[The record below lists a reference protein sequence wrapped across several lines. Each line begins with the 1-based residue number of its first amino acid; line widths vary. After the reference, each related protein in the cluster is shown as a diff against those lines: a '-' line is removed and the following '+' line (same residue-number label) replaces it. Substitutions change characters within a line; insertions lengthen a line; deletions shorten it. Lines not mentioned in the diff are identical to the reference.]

1 MIKCCPTLNVG
12 VYGSKKFTKVSDK
25 MLIVK
30 ISNYFRGCQ
39 NDRSMLEV
47 SVCVEKKI
55 ERSNAAFRNFSIW
68 KWFQFWY
75 FHSESPPELFSY
87 LPIQLAIRFASTVH
101 NWCVLA

>member
-12 VYGSKKFTKVSDK
+12 VYGSKKFTMVFDK
-25 MLIVK
+25 IVK

-55 ERSNAAFRNFSIW
+55 ERSYAAFRNR
-68 KWFQFWY
+68 
-75 FHSESPPELFSY
+75 SEERRVGKECDIPCRSRWSPY
-87 LPIQLAIRFASTVH
+87 H
-101 NWCVLA
+101 